1 MQSEKIITLVS
12 PKLLHLFLDVI
23 KIEALSLNENKMANF
38 IFNYLKELNLN
49 PIIDDSAKLTGG
61 NCGNVI
67 CEIGNG
73 GNTVL
78 LSHMDTAR
86 STKDVNAI
94 LLDDRIV
101 SDGTTVLGVDNRV
114 GITCLLFGL
123 KELIAKN
130 IPLNDFTLAF
140 TTQEET
146 TLNGSQYIQLD
157 QKIKMGII
165 FDSHLHPG
173 NFINQSAGSMGF
185 RINVIGKAAHSGLAP
200 EKGIDSIKIASLA
213 ISKIKFG
220 KLDDDTTANIGIIR
234 GGTATNVVPELTFIE
249 GEIRS
254 TIPSKIEV
262 KLEEIKTIFE
272 NTASENNAECKF
284 ESFWNF
290 KPYTINQE
298 EDVFQK
304 VVGTLLKLGLTP
316 TPNVSKG
323 GSDANSLNARGIT
336 SINLGIGA
344 QNPHSNDEFILY
356 DDFNKTAEIA
366 MEMMKR

>member
-1 MQSEKIITLVS
+1 MQNEKNITLIN
-12 PKLLHLFLDVI
+12 PKLLSLFLDII
-23 KIEALSLNENKMANF
+23 KIEALSSSENKMANF
-38 IFNYLKELNLN
+38 IFDYLKELNLN
-49 PIIDDSAKLTGG
+49 PIIDNSAMLSQG
-61 NCGNVI
+61 NCGNII
-67 CEIGNG
+67 CKIGSG
-73 GNTVL
+73 GNTVF

-86 STKDVNAI
+86 STKDVSAV

-123 KELIAKN
+123 RELIANN
-130 IPLNDFTLAF
+130 IPLDDFTLAF

-146 TLNGSQYIQLD
+146 TLNGSQYIELD
-157 QKIKMGII
+157 KQIKMGII

-185 RINVIGKAAHSGLAP
+185 RINVIGKAAHSGLDP
-200 EKGIDSIKIASLA
+200 EKGIDSIKIACTA
-213 ISKIKFG
+213 VSKIKFG
-220 KLDDDTTANIGIIR
+220 KLNDDTTSNIGIIR

-254 TIPSKIEV
+254 TIPSKIEE
-262 KLEEIKTIFE
+262 KLEEIKSTFE
-272 NTASENNAECKF
+272 RTTSENGAKCKF

-290 KPYTINQE
+290 KPYLINENE
-298 EDVFQK
+298 EVYQK
-304 VVGTLLKLGLTP
+304 VVNTLKKIGLTP
-316 TPNVSKG
+316 TPNISKG

-356 DDFNKTAEIA
+356 DDFNNTAEIA
-366 MEMMKR
+366 MEMMKK